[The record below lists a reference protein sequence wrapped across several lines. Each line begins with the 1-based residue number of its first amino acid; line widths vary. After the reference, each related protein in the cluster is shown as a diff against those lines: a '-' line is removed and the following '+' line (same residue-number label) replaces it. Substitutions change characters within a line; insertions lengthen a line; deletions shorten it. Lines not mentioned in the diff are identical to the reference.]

1 VTNRLERLDCSIG
14 HSTLVKIEKGS
25 SHVETAA
32 ELVPLRDLLALSVA
46 LETSPVY
53 LIAPLEDEGEV
64 AITPHQALSART
76 VRAWTRGAAAP
87 PGADP
92 LMFLVGLPEHE
103 QREFLERLRTR
114 GMDEETKALHAEA
127 RVSAIDATIE
137 GLRQLDRRNEPS
149 RHRRERGR

>member
-14 HSTLVKIEKGS
+14 HSTLVRIEKGA

-32 ELVPLRDLLALSVA
+32 ELIPLRDLLALSVA
-46 LETSPVY
+46 LETSPVH
-53 LIAPLEDEGEV
+53 LIAPLEDESEV
-64 AITPHQALSART
+64 AITPHQVLPARA

-127 RVSAIDATIE
+127 RESAIDATID
-137 GLRQLDRRNEPS
+137 GLRQLDRRHDS
-149 RHRRERGR
+149 GRNRAAKGR